1 MHMNDGK
8 RKMQEHDLNF
18 DRARETASDAFA
30 RLVESLELAEAH
42 LIEVGTCL
50 AQEGKFAEVA
60 RLAPWRNRFVH
71 LRSQVDRLN
80 EQFFS
85 TFDDENDLDD
95 ASTTES
101 RGRQDLRT
109 RTRGPNK
116 TMTVA
121 LWDGRVVREAS
132 AAQSFSIVLGELGW
146 EKVEALGIE
155 MSGIPLVSRERHH
168 LYDVKKM
175 VYQYVDGWYVMTNSS
190 TDRKVQLLQDIAE
203 ALGRSIN
210 VFTEVD

>member
-1 MHMNDGK
+1 
-8 RKMQEHDLNF
+8 MQVHDLNF
-18 DRARETASDAFA
+18 DRARETASDAFV
-30 RLVESLELAEAH
+30 RLAESLELAEAQ
-42 LIEVGTCL
+42 LIEVGTNL
-50 AQEGKFAEVA
+50 AKEGKFAEVA
-60 RLAPWRNRFVH
+60 RLAPWRSRFLH
-71 LRSQVDRLN
+71 LRTLADRLN

-85 TFDDENDLDD
+85 TFDDESDLDD
-95 ASTTES
+95 ANIAES

-116 TMTVA
+116 SMTVT

-132 AAQSFSIVLGELGW
+132 AAQSFAIVLGELGW

-155 MSGIPLVSRERHH
+155 LSGIPLVSRERHH

-190 TDRKVQLLQDIAE
+190 TDRKVQLLQDISE
-203 ALGRSIN
+203 ALGRTIN
-210 VFTEVD
+210 VFTELD